1 MVNGDHWKFMG
12 KNHTEPRMGLKQTQQ
27 NVLYNEAC
35 VSMKCYITSID
46 NMILEYIRITIY
58 SI

>member
-35 VSMKCYITSID
+35 VSMKCYITSI
-46 NMILEYIRITIY
+46 
-58 SI
+58 